1 MNPMSVIE
9 VAKEL
14 GVSRQYVMKTEKTA
28 LAKVRAALLR
38 MDSLDNWKDIIN
50 NIKEKDP
57 YQEYMEDNISI

>member
-1 MNPMSVIE
+1 MSVIE